1 MVIVEEATADRGGI
15 ASSWRCLNF
24 RNRTKK
30 FFAQTAFRR
39 RCGELCLCNE
49 CGSRM
54 GTSYTVKLNGC
65 RSHCTVRVASCLLQS
80 WLTWC
85 AKSRDPELSTGR
97 AIKIQ
102 RCQGQTGSRESG
114 IIRQGCPGKRVPRD
128 DAANG
133 CDSQAARRRSY
144 RLSLLLIDIYRLP
157 PLETSVPRLA
167 RALLVQSYI
176 YI

>member
-1 MVIVEEATADRGGI
+1 MVIVEEATADRSGI
-15 ASSWRCLNF
+15 ASSWRRLNF

-49 CGSRM
+49 CGSRL
-54 GTSYTVKLNGC
+54 GTSYVKLNGC

-85 AKSRDPELSTGR
+85 AKSRAPELSTGR
-97 AIKIQ
+97 AIKTQ
-102 RCQGQTGSRESG
+102 RCQGQTGSRESC

-133 CDSQAARRRSY
+133 CNY
-144 RLSLLLIDIYRLP
+144 RLSLLFIDIYRLP

-176 YI
+176 